1 MRRYSLF
8 GGLSATIDGVD
19 AAIGTRK
26 QRAVLAQLILAAGH
40 GVTSDR
46 LIDGIWGD
54 SAPDRAEAS
63 LQAYVSGLRRI
74 LEPERAPR
82 AQPSVLVTRGSG
94 YALVITADDNLDLS
108 RFTRAIERARELH
121 TRHES
126 DTAAA
131 TLRTALDMY
140 APLLPE
146 FEGLSFR
153 DEAADHV
160 ARLHGAALELSYEI
174 RLELG
179 ETQLLATDLEQA
191 LRTQPLNERLW
202 ALLATSRYRMG
213 RQSDALAALAA
224 ARRILSDQIGV
235 DPGPALRDLE
245 KDILAQA
252 PHLSPPSSLP
262 SSPPLRPPPG
272 TAVPV
277 PVPAEATVTDGRGTP
292 APRAELPLIGRIDE
306 LARINNAI
314 SAASGGVGSVIIVE
328 GEAGAGKTTLI
339 NAASHHTRRPD
350 HTRTVWGHCLEGGA
364 APAMWPWVRIL
375 GHIEPQLTDTE
386 REMLSGN
393 ELGELIEGRGPIS
406 QEPEIPDAAA
416 RFRLHTQVTAL
427 LSQVSHRM
435 PLIVVLDDIQ
445 WADSASLEL
454 VAHVAK
460 AQLTQLVL
468 ICAIRSGDG
477 RARETVR
484 NTLAELSRLPWQ
496 LRITVGPL
504 GEDDIGELIHRETGR
519 RPIPQVV
526 ESVRQRTKGNA
537 FFARELARTLTDD
550 GELAPLTAA
559 VPGGVPAG
567 VRDVVRGR
575 LDHMPAET
583 MELLEVAALIGKRV
597 DLELLAGA
605 ASMPIGAVL
614 DTLEPAEARSV
625 IETGDN
631 DPYTIF
637 FAHDLVREAIVE
649 GIAPLRARRLHMK
662 IAGHLTR
669 TGTRARLG
677 ELAHHLWSAGPL
689 SERQATARAL
699 MAAAQESLMGF
710 SYESAQ
716 SQLQACI
723 SLAEDDGDERLEL
736 DAIGL
741 LVAVIGA
748 RDGYLAA
755 AAEYF
760 DRGEQ
765 LAAAIGDLRNV
776 ADFRY
781 SRWASCSQSLALDR
795 AHELAT
801 EMYTAAMESED
812 PAIGIIGY
820 QAWGVTEW
828 DRGKIGSS
836 YRSLAHAQ
844 EIRKRMDMTSMHGL
858 QHDWDLLGQA
868 FFAWMTTMH
877 VGLEP
882 GQDYFE
888 RLIHRTP
895 DAYGR
900 NAAGS
905 FAMLAGAL
913 AAEPRWTA
921 KVGREWLASVADGP
935 FDFLRAF
942 SESMFRCAEVIL
954 GDHDQALKRL
964 RELRPAVEAGPNTG
978 GSAYYGLYA
987 EAALA
992 AGRLDDAA
1000 ELLASAER
1008 HLLTFGQRYAEPHLY
1023 LTAARYQYVVG
1034 DRESARAAY
1043 SKARQVA
1050 RNQESTTLLQRIESF
1065 GPKFAR

>member
-8 GGLSATIDGVD
+8 GGLSATIDGAD
-19 AAIGTRK
+19 AAVGTRK
-26 QRAVLAQLILAAGH
+26 QRAVLAQLILAAGRV
-40 GVTSDR
+40 VTSDR

-54 SAPDRAEAS
+54 AAPDRAEAS

-94 YALVITADDNLDLS
+94 YALVTTDDEVDLS
-108 RFTRAIERARELH
+108 RFTRAIERARDLH
-121 TRHES
+121 AHHES

-131 TLRTALDMY
+131 ELRSALDMY

-153 DEAADHV
+153 DEAAQHV
-160 ARLHGAALELSYEI
+160 TRLHAAALELSYEI
-174 RLELG
+174 RLDLG

-191 LRTQPLNERLW
+191 LRKQPLNEGLW
-202 ALLATSRYRMG
+202 ALLAISRYRMG
-213 RQSDALAALAA
+213 RQSDALAAVAD

-235 DPGPALRDLE
+235 DPGPTLRALE

-252 PHLSPPSSLP
+252 PHLNPRQHASQNAARSAPVAAEPS
-262 SSPPLRPPPG
+262 
-272 TAVPV
+272 
-277 PVPAEATVTDGRGTP
+277 VTNPRDTRDTQP
-292 APRAELPLIGRIDE
+292 APHTDLPLIGRIDE
-306 LARINNAI
+306 LARISSAI
-314 SAASGGVGSVIIVE
+314 SAASGGAGSVIIVE
-328 GEAGAGKTTLI
+328 GEAGAGKTSLI
-339 NAASHHTRRPD
+339 DAATHHPRRPD
-350 HTRTVWGHCLEGGA
+350 HTLTVWGPCLEGGA
-364 APAMWPWVRIL
+364 APAMWPWITIVSEL
-375 GHIEPQLTDTE
+375 VPKLTDAE

-393 ELGELIEGRGPIS
+393 ELGELIDGRDAIS
-406 QEPEIPDAAA
+406 QQPEVRDAAA

-427 LSQVSHRM
+427 LAQLSNRI

-454 VAHVAK
+454 VSHVAK
-460 AQLTQLVL
+460 AQLAHVVV

-484 NTLAELSRLPWQ
+484 NTLAELSRLPSQ
-496 LRITVGPL
+496 LRIAVGPL
-504 GEDDIGELIHRETGR
+504 GNNDIGELILRETGR

-526 ESVRQRTKGNA
+526 ESVSRRTKGNA

-550 GELAPLTAA
+550 GELALLSAA
-559 VPGGVPAG
+559 APGSVPAG

-575 LDHMPAET
+575 LDQMPTET

-605 ASMPIGAVL
+605 ASMPIGTVL
-614 DTLEPAEARSV
+614 DTLEPAEAHSV

-631 DPYTIF
+631 DPYTIY

-649 GIAPLRARRLHMK
+649 SIPPLRARRLHMK

-669 TGTRARLG
+669 TGASSRLG

-689 SERQATARAL
+689 SERQVTARAL
-699 MAAAQESLMGF
+699 LAAAQESLMGF

-716 SQLQACI
+716 SQLEACI
-723 SLAEDDGDERLEL
+723 SLARADGDERLEL
-736 DAIGL
+736 EAIGL

-755 AAEYF
+755 ATEYF

-765 LAAAIGDLRNV
+765 LAASIGDLRNV

-795 AHELAT
+795 AQELAA
-801 EMYTAAMESED
+801 EMYHAAMESDD
-812 PAIGIIGY
+812 PAIEIIGY
-820 QAWGVTEW
+820 QAWGVNEW

-836 YRSLAHAQ
+836 HRSLAHAQ
-844 EIRKRMDMTSMHGL
+844 EIRKRLDRTSMHGL

-877 VGLEP
+877 VGFES
-882 GQDYFE
+882 GRDYFQ
-888 RLIHRTP
+888 RFIRRTP

-900 NAAGS
+900 NAACS

-913 AAEPRWTA
+913 SAQPQWTA
-921 KVGREWLASVADGP
+921 DIGRVWLASVADGP

-942 SESMFRCAEVIL
+942 SESTFRCAEVML
-954 GDHDQALKRL
+954 GDHERGLDRL
-964 RELRPAVEAGPNTG
+964 HELRPAVESGPNTG

-987 EAALA
+987 EAALT

-1000 ELLASAER
+1000 ELLEAAQR

-1023 LTAARYQYVVG
+1023 LTIARHQDAIG
-1034 DRESARAAY
+1034 DRESARTMY
-1043 SKARQVA
+1043 SKARDVA
-1050 RNQESTTLLQRIESF
+1050 GNQESTTLLQRIESF
-1065 GPKFAR
+1065 APKFAR

>member
-8 GGLSATIDGVD
+8 GGLSATIDGAD
-19 AAIGTRK
+19 AAVGTRK
-26 QRAVLAQLILAAGH
+26 QRAVLAQLILAAGRV
-40 GVTSDR
+40 VTSDR

-54 SAPDRAEAS
+54 AAPDRAEAS

-94 YALVITADDNLDLS
+94 YALVATDDDVDLS
-108 RFTRAIERARELH
+108 RFTRAIERARDLH
-121 TRHES
+121 THHES

-131 TLRTALDMY
+131 ILRSALDMY

-153 DEAADHV
+153 DEAAQHV
-160 ARLHGAALELSYEI
+160 TRLHGAALELSYEI
-174 RLELG
+174 RLDLG

-191 LRTQPLNERLW
+191 LRTQPLNEGLW
-202 ALLATSRYRMG
+202 ALLAISRYRMG
-213 RQSDALAALAA
+213 RQSDALAAVAD

-235 DPGPALRDLE
+235 DPGPTLRALE

-252 PHLSPPSSLP
+252 PHLNP
-262 SSPPLRPPPG
+262 RQNARQH
-272 TAVPV
+272 TARSAPV
-277 PVPAEATVTDGRGTP
+277 AEEPTVTDPLDTP
-292 APRAELPLIGRIDE
+292 STQHTELPLIGRVDE
-306 LARINNAI
+306 LARINSAI
-314 SAASGGVGSVIIVE
+314 STATPGTGSVIIVE

-339 NAASHHTRRPD
+339 DAAIHHPQHPE
-350 HTRTVWGHCLEGGA
+350 HTLTVWGQCLEGGA
-364 APAMWPWVRIL
+364 APAMWPWVKIMGEL
-375 GHIEPQLTDTE
+375 VPQLTDAE

-393 ELGELIEGRGPIS
+393 ELGELIAGRDTIS
-406 QEPEIPDAAA
+406 QQPEVPDAAA
-416 RFRLHTQVTAL
+416 RFRLHTQVTAFL
-427 LSQVSHRM
+427 AQLSNRI

-454 VAHVAK
+454 VSHVAK
-460 AQLTQLVL
+460 TQLAHVVV

-477 RARETVR
+477 RARESVR
-484 NTLAELSRLPWQ
+484 NTLAELSRLPSQ
-496 LRITVGPL
+496 LRIAVGPL
-504 GEDDIGELIHRETGR
+504 GNNDIGELILRETGH

-526 ESVRQRTKGNA
+526 DSVSRRTKGNA

-550 GELAPLTAA
+550 GELALLAAA

-575 LDHMPAET
+575 LDHMPTET

-605 ASMPIGAVL
+605 ASMPIGTVL
-614 DTLEPAEARSV
+614 DTLEPAEAHSV

-631 DPYTIF
+631 DPYTVF

-649 GIAPLRARRLHMK
+649 SIAPLRARRLHMK

-669 TGTRARLG
+669 TGASSRLG

-689 SERQATARAL
+689 SERQVTARAL
-699 MAAAQESLMGF
+699 LAAAQESLMGF

-716 SQLQACI
+716 SQLEACI
-723 SLAEDDGDERLEL
+723 SLARADGDERLEL
-736 DAIGL
+736 EAIGL
-741 LVAVIGA
+741 LVAAIGA

-755 AAEYF
+755 ATEYF

-765 LAAAIGDLRNV
+765 LAASIGDLRNV

-795 AHELAT
+795 AQELAT
-801 EMYTAAMESED
+801 EMYHAAMKSED

-820 QAWGVTEW
+820 QAWGVNEW

-844 EIRKRMDMTSMHGL
+844 EIRKRLDQTSMHGL

-877 VGLEP
+877 IGLEP
-882 GQDYFE
+882 GRDHFE
-888 RLIHRTP
+888 RLIRRTP

-900 NAAGS
+900 NAASS

-913 AAEPRWTA
+913 AAEPQWTA
-921 KVGREWLASVADGP
+921 DIGRVWLASVADGP

-942 SESMFRCAEVIL
+942 SESTFRFAEVML
-954 GDHDQALKRL
+954 GDHEQGLERL
-964 RELRPAVEAGPNTG
+964 RELRPTVEAGANTG
-978 GSAYYGLYA
+978 RSAYYGLYA
-987 EAALA
+987 EAALT

-1000 ELLASAER
+1000 ELLAAAQQ

-1023 LTAARYQYVVG
+1023 LTIARHQDAIG
-1034 DRESARAAY
+1034 DRESARTMY
-1043 SKARQVA
+1043 SKARHVA